1 MLYLHL
7 YAGLYIDVE
16 MHAGD
21 VMHKYA
27 ERGVY
32 IAAAVARDGLSG
44 RRVGS
49 SPYHS
54 LTILYKLSKHNIIQR

>member
-16 MHAGD
+16 MHGD

-32 IAAAVARDGLSG
+32 IAAAVARDGLSE
-44 RRVGS
+44 RE
-49 SPYHS
+49 
-54 LTILYKLSKHNIIQR
+54 

>member
-1 MLYLHL
+1 
-7 YAGLYIDVE
+7 

-32 IAAAVARDGLSG
+32 IAAAVARDGLSE
-44 RRVGS
+44 RE
-49 SPYHS
+49 
-54 LTILYKLSKHNIIQR
+54 